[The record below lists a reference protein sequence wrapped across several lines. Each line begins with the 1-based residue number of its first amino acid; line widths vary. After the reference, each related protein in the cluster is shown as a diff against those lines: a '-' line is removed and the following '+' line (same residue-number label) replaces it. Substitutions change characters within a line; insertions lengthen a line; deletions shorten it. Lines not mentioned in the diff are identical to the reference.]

1 VVLEPLI
8 GLKLMENRFTLM
20 AYKSQICKDFK
31 ELSHKVDHM
40 ETQMKTMQTNFLLS
54 FKEQVQ
60 SMIDANNKKLQ
71 EMWGINSR
79 QPQTKHD
86 NQRPPQA
93 QKDKGLHQDNN
104 GQSFCEGGPSF
115 QEGTNSG
122 DGFQTRSMKF
132 EFLRFDGKDLKT
144 WSCHA
149 WKFFDYYRTPDRQRL
164 SISSLYKE
172 GKGLVWFQELSSSKG
187 LSTWGEFLRLLKI
200 KFGKGISDDMSKKK
214 ITNAIK
220 IILAEE
226 EKTK

>member
-20 AYKSQICKDFK
+20 ADKSQICKDFK

-79 QPQTKHD
+79 HPQTQQD

-132 EFLRFDGKDLKT
+132 EFLSFDGKDPKT
-144 WSCHA
+144 
-149 WKFFDYYRTPDRQRL
+149 DRQRL
-164 SISSLYKE
+164 SISSLYME
-172 GKGLVWFQELSSSKG
+172 GKALVWFQELSSSKG
-187 LSTWGEFLRLLKI
+187 LSTWDEFLRLLKI

>member
-79 QPQTKHD
+79 QPQTQQD

-104 GQSFCEGGPSF
+104 RQSFCEGGPSF

-132 EFLRFDGKDLKT
+132 EFLSFDGKDPKM
-144 WSCHA
+144 
-149 WKFFDYYRTPDRQRL
+149 DRQQL
-164 SISSLYKE
+164 SISSLYME
-172 GKGLVWFQELSSSKG
+172 GKALVWFQELSSSKG
-187 LSTWGEFLRLLKI
+187 LSTWDEFLRLLKI

-220 IILAEE
+220 IILAE
-226 EKTK
+226 